1 MAFPLEAPDVS
12 QAARWLRPA
21 GPVFSATT
29 LPATRQACS
38 APGDPVRWPV
48 CLPLMLSGRPCW
60 TRAAPCGARPGVSP
74 RPPGQGSRD
83 VHGFCSFL
91 PSPPCRSSRRLE
103 GFGALSTPLSS
114 QTAKGTGSTAQT
126 AMLLQP

>member
-1 MAFPLEAPDVS
+1 MAFPLEAPDVG

-21 GPVFSATT
+21 GVVFSATP

-48 CLPLMLSGRPCW
+48 CLPLVLSGRPCW
-60 TRAAPCGARPGVSP
+60 TRAA
-74 RPPGQGSRD
+74 PGQGSRD

-91 PSPPCRSSRRLE
+91 PPPCRSSRRLE
-103 GFGALSTPLSS
+103 GFGAPSASLSS